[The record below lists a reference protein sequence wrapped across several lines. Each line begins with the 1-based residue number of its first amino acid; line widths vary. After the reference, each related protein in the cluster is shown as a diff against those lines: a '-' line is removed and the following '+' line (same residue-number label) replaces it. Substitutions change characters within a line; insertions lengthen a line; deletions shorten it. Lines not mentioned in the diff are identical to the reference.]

1 MEGKLMYICNNCG
14 NREKFIG
21 YAEEK
26 GSATILQHIN
36 CRDENFFI
44 NEAPDYGM
52 ISASTPYKNINTA
65 SFKYKDFSWFYNIS
79 DCSWKGHLEIKR
91 CYYCLSEDISAF

>member
-1 MEGKLMYICNNCG
+1 MYICNNCG

-26 GSATILQHIN
+26 GSATILQHIK

-52 ISASTPYKNINTA
+52 ISASTPYKNINT
-65 SFKYKDFSWFYNIS
+65 SVLNIRIFP
-79 DCSWKGHLEIKR
+79 GFIIYLIAAGR
-91 CYYCLSEDISAF
+91 GI

>member
-1 MEGKLMYICNNCG
+1 MYVCNNCG

-36 CRDENFFI
+36 SRDENLFI
-44 NEAPDYGM
+44 NETPDYSL
-52 ISASTPYKNINTA
+52 ISASIPDKKSNA
-65 SFKYKDFSWFYNIS
+65 SGFKYQDFSWFYNIS
-79 DCSWKGHLEIKR
+79 DCGWKGYLKIKR